1 MPGRAPAP
9 PIDLGG
15 ATVTTGDGILLVG
28 RDLLVLRNGGTDPNA
43 NEIAVVRLRDRFT
56 RGEIVDT
63 ITSELFETA
72 TTLARSGNT
81 LVAANAQFQPPR
93 IDAAPEVVLLRR

>member
-1 MPGRAPAP
+1 MALIPGPTRSRSSAC
-9 PIDLGG
+9 
-15 ATVTTGDGILLVG
+15 
-28 RDLLVLRNGGTDPNA
+28 
-43 NEIAVVRLRDRFT
+43 RDRFT

-63 ITSELFETA
+63 ITSDFFETA

-81 LVAANAQFQPPR
+81 LVAANAQFQPPP